1 MRFETV
7 CDEKVIYALFD
18 SDGNVVYSGESPE
31 FTVNEV
37 KLWWCS
43 GQGEPYLYK
52 WTAESPADK
61 KEGVIGFR
69 TIKLV
74 RNPGTG
80 GDPAGY
86 PMSRYAAP
94 VTIKLNGRRIFAKG
108 SN

>member
-18 SDGNVVYSGESPE
+18 SDGNVVYSGESPNSPSMKLNSGGAAVR
-31 FTVNEV
+31 VNRISING
-37 KLWWCS
+37 L
-43 GQGEPYLYK
+43 Q
-52 WTAESPADK
+52 SPADK

-80 GDPAGY
+80 GDP
-86 PMSRYAAP
+86 PDTR
-94 VTIKLNGRRIFAKG
+94 
-108 SN
+108 